1 MFIDDFNN
9 KQIAI
14 KELKI
19 NKVNI
24 FFVISLL
31 APFTFKPRE
40 AKSAS
45 PAQKR
50 RQKKKGKS
58 WSMIV

>member
-50 RQKKKGKS
+50 RS
-58 WSMIV
+58 WSMID